1 MKKKRH
7 LKTKKINP
15 CNDEGLDCFVVG
27 ASRNDAVSSLNSQ
40 SPILNPCTSSLFSS
54 LHHPVLVQ
62 TAVDGLA
69 IKPSG
74 FYVDATL
81 GRCGHAMLILQHLS
95 SSGKL
100 LGIDQDLAAIYAA
113 REKLGTD
120 ERVILHHGSF
130 TELKQL
136 IQSHGKLGKVDGIL
150 LDLGVSSPQLDEA
163 ARGFSF
169 LREGPLDMRMNQ
181 TVGETAA
188 AWLQRATEKE
198 MTDVLKTYGEERY
211 AKSIARA
218 IIETRLTT
226 PIQTTTQLAKL
237 IEKTIPFREK
247 HKHPATRSFQA
258 IRIYINRELD
268 VLEQVLPQC
277 LDVLAIGGRLAVI
290 SFHSLEDRRVKQ
302 FIREQE
308 RGDDFPIGLPI
319 RFTAIKRRLKSI
331 GKAIKPTEAEIAQ
344 NPRAR
349 SAVLRIAEKVRI
361 EGEADKGNAKHFPA
375 ERRAGMRGW
384 GDASG

>member
-1 MKKKRH
+1 MNK
-7 LKTKKINP
+7 
-15 CNDEGLDCFVVG
+15 
-27 ASRNDAVSSLNSQ
+27 
-40 SPILNPCTSSLFSS
+40 
-54 LHHPVLVQ
+54 LHQPVLAQ

-81 GRCGHAMLILQHLS
+81 GRCGHAALILQQLS
-95 SSGKL
+95 ASGKL

-113 REKLGTD
+113 REKWGAD

-136 IQSHGKLGKVDGIL
+136 IQQYGKLGAVDGIL

-181 TVGETAA
+181 TRGETAA

-198 MTDVLKTYGEERY
+198 IIDVLKTYGEEHY

-218 IIETRLTT
+218 IVETRATA

-237 IEKTIPFREK
+237 IAKTVPSREK

-268 VLEQVLPQC
+268 ALEKVLPQC
-277 LDVLAIGGRLAVI
+277 LDVLAVGGRLAVI

-308 RGDDFPIGLPI
+308 RGDEFPIGLPI
-319 RFTAIKRRLKSI
+319 RFSEIKRRLKSR
-331 GKAIKPTEAEIAQ
+331 GKAMKPTASEVAQ

-349 SAVLRIAEKVRI
+349 SAVLRIAEKV
-361 EGEADKGNAKHFPA
+361 A
-375 ERRAGMRGW
+375 
-384 GDASG
+384 